1 MRAGVFCYNPRM
13 NLPNQLTAARCV
25 MALLYMALMT
35 LDGFW
40 PALGALLLFIA
51 AAITDYLDGSIA
63 RARGLITNFGKLMD
77 PLADKILMVAAF
89 VMMMRIDYL
98 WIPGWTIVVILAR
111 EFAVTGMRGLVPPG
125 GDVIAA
131 NNSGKAKTVLQI
143 AYVIVFMFVVVLVE
157 AAMAY
162 PALTAA
168 LPMELATIKAAAG
181 WTSLCGI
188 LAVTAITVYSG
199 VEFARLN
206 WSKLHLDN
214 L

>member
-1 MRAGVFCYNPRM
+1 M

-51 AAITDYLDGSIA
+51 AAITDYLDGAIA
-63 RARGLITNFGKLMD
+63 RSRGLITNFGKLMD

-125 GDVIAA
+125 ADAIAA
-131 NNSGKAKTVLQI
+131 NSSGKAKTVLQI
-143 AYVIVFMFVVVLVE
+143 TYVIMFMGVVVLVE
-157 AAMAY
+157 AVSAY
-162 PALTAA
+162 PALAAA
-168 LPMELATIKAAAG
+168 LPLDLATLMGAAG
-181 WTSLCGI
+181 WTSLGGI

-206 WSKLHLDN
+206 WSKLHLDD

>member
-1 MRAGVFCYNPRM
+1 M
-13 NLPNQLTAARCV
+13 NLPNQLTVARCV
-25 MALLYMALMT
+25 MALFYMALMT

-40 PALGALLLFIA
+40 PVFAALLLFIA
-51 AAITDYLDGSIA
+51 AAITDYLDGAIA
-63 RARGLITNFGKLMD
+63 RSRNLITNFGKLMD

-89 VMMMRIDYL
+89 IMMMRIDYL

-125 GDVIAA
+125 GEVIAA

-143 AYVIVFMFVVVLVE
+143 AFVIVFMSVMVVVE
-157 AAMAY
+157 AVSAY
-162 PALTAA
+162 PAMAA
-168 LPMELATIKAAAG
+168 VLPVDLATLKAAAG

-188 LAVTAITVYSG
+188 LAVTSITVYSG
-199 VEFARLN
+199 IEFARLN

-214 L
+214 V